1 MKKIFVMFGILVT
14 TMFLNLPEA
23 HAEKIRVVVTMGTLA
38 DFAGQIMGP
47 DAEIHVV
54 AKPGRDIHFIQ
65 PTPKDV
71 LKVKKADVLI
81 HGGLDLEAWRQPLLN
96 AAGNRRFLGDSKNA
110 IDVSEG
116 IQLLEVPESLSRIGG
131 DIHVYGNPHYWTDP
145 ENAKQIVRNIADGL
159 ARIYPQSAERY
170 QSNAQ
175 SLIKAI
181 AQSEIRWSQALAPYQ
196 GAEIVT
202 YHKTWSYFAKR
213 FGFQI
218 AGYIEPKPGIPPTAK
233 HLQELVRSM
242 ETKKVRL
249 VIKETYNEK
258 RAAEKVARE
267 AGVPLTTL
275 LQFAGEEKT
284 AGYIEMMNMNVER
297 IVKALN
303 TELES

>member
-1 MKKIFVMFGILVT
+1 MIMKKRIMLFATLLAAIGFI
-14 TMFLNLPEA
+14 LPEA
-23 HAEKIRVVVTMGTLA
+23 RADKIRVVVTMGTLA

-47 DAEIHVV
+47 EAEIHVV

-71 LKVKKADVLI
+71 LKVKKADILI

-96 AAGNRRFLGDSKNA
+96 AAANARFLGDSKNA

-116 IQLLEVPESLSRIGG
+116 IPLLDVPESLSRLGG

-145 ENAKQIVRNIADGL
+145 ENAMRMAQNMADGL
-159 ARIYPQSAERY
+159 ARIYPQSAESY
-170 QSNAQ
+170 QT
-175 SLIKAI
+175 KARELLSKI
-181 AQSEIRWSQALAPYQ
+181 AQAQVRWNQALLPYR
-196 GAEIVT
+196 GTEIVT
-202 YHKTWSYFAKR
+202 YHKSWPYFAKR
-213 FGFQI
+213 FGFEI

-267 AGVPLTTL
+267 AGVPLITL

-284 AGYIEMMNMNVER
+284 AGYVEMMDENVKR
-297 IVKALN
+297 IVKALRK
-303 TELES
+303 

>member
-1 MKKIFVMFGILVT
+1 MRNIIFVLSLLT
-14 TMFLNLPEA
+14 ATFLNSASA

-38 DFAGQIMGP
+38 DFAGQIMG
-47 DAEIHVV
+47 DDVDIHVI

-96 AAGNRRFLGDSKNA
+96 AAANARFLGDSKNA

-116 IQLLEVPESLSRIGG
+116 IPLLEVPDSLSRIGG
-131 DIHVYGNPHYWTDP
+131 DIHVHGNPHYWTDP
-145 ENAKQIVRNIADGL
+145 ENAMQMAQNMADGL

-170 QSNAQ
+170 QSNARELL
-175 SLIKAI
+175 SKI
-181 AQSEIRWSQALAPYQ
+181 AQAQVRWNQTLLPYR

-202 YHKTWSYFAKR
+202 YHKSWPYFAKR

-267 AGVPLTTL
+267 AGVPLITL

-284 AGYIEMMNMNVER
+284 AGYIEMMDENVKR
-297 IVKALN
+297 IVKALKQ
-303 TELES
+303 